1 MSLPFLKPVLRSSI
15 APLCN
20 SIIKSP
26 EQLTISENCYC
37 ADASVNWCYTGIDMP
52 FNVYWWYYETVAKSE
67 PLLLIRENYESLTVF
82 F

>member
-52 FNVYWWYYETVAKSE
+52 VAKSE